1 MIQSWQYNYVGQ
13 RYREIKKLIVD
24 KNYKAIDI
32 GAYANYWSYPECK
45 FVADTYNIEKEGVDF
60 IKLNIEDRSTWSELI
75 NYTNKNGKFDFSIC
89 SHTLEDI
96 FNPFELIELLQ
107 LISYRGFIAIP
118 SKYDELT
125 KLYNNKY
132 RGNAHHKQ
140 FFDMV
145 ENNLTVFPKYSWI
158 EVDERSNAISRLDKG
173 RELSLIWEESIPV
186 NIFNS
191 GSPFNSDEQLINHFY
206 NVLTN

>member
-1 MIQSWQYNYVGQ
+1 MIQSWKYNYVGQ
-13 RYREIKKLIVD
+13 RYREIKQLIGSN
-24 KNYKAIDI
+24 NYKAIDI
-32 GAYANYWSYPECK
+32 GAYANYWSYPECSV
-45 FVADTYNIEKEGVDF
+45 VADTYAVDKEGVDF
-60 IKLNIEDRSTWSELI
+60 IKLNIEDRSTWRALLD
-75 NYTNKNGKFDFSIC
+75 YVDKNGKFDFSIC

-107 LISYRGFIAIP
+107 LISHRGFIAIP

-145 ENNLTVFPKYSWI
+145 DDTLTIFPKYSWI
-158 EVDERSNAISRLDKG
+158 EVDERSETVSKLDKG
-173 RELSLIWEESIPV
+173 RELSLLWEENIP
-186 NIFNS
+186 ISTFNS
-191 GSPFNSDEQLINHFY
+191 GAPFNSDEQLINHFY
-206 NVLTN
+206 KVLTN